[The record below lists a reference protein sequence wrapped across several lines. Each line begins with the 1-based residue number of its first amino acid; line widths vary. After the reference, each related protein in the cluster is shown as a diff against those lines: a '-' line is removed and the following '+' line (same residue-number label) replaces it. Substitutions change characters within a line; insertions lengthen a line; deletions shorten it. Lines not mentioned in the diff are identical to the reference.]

1 MKQRFNFIFIFIVV
15 SMMLL
20 CGCVEVPEPPEEVSR
35 TIVDA
40 SYTPAYDS
48 VETEVHYKF
57 NPLGEETFK
66 LMPDVHSVHHP
77 EVYAIQYKVEY
88 ADGTS
93 KTVWEATT
101 FVQYKTACEEIGKP
115 LGIG

>member
-1 MKQRFNFIFIFIVV
+1 MKQRFNFVIVF
-15 SMMLL
+15 MTILMTLL
-20 CGCVEVPEPPEEVSR
+20 CGCVETPSPPEEVSR

-40 SYTPAYDS
+40 RYTPAYDS

-77 EVYAIQYKVEY
+77 EMYEVEYEVEY
-88 ADGTS
+88 ADGSS
-93 KTVWEATT
+93 KMVWEVTN
-101 FVQYKTACEEIGKP
+101 FVQYKVACNEIGKP
-115 LGIG
+115 LEVG